1 MSYDY
6 IIENINELNIYD
18 RIEIIQIL
26 YNSIARAK
34 LVEKGSG
41 TQIKISD
48 IPDDILL
55 NIETLIKQKMDAQLI
70 KF

>member
-18 RIEIIQIL
+18 RIEILQIL
-26 YNSIARAK
+26 YNSIARTK

-55 NIETLIKQKMDAQLI
+55 NIETLIKQKLDDQLI